1 MNTNV
6 RVIEAIQSI
15 TAIGLD
21 MAKAADCIEE
31 LEQDVNHWRN
41 TANELG
47 RKLEA
52 SEKVCEREVV
62 RCDDLAIKLTET
74 LKVNE
79 NLRLARHE
87 EATKYEEVCGE
98 LRELQEEYAEM
109 TTTVEE
115 LNAKIK
121 ELTNAVPAD
130 E

>member
-62 RCDDLAIKLTET
+62 RCDDLDIKLTET

-87 EATKYEEVCGE
+87 ECTNYEKVCGE

-121 ELTNAVPAD
+121 ELTNAD
-130 E
+130 KKI